1 MLEPASV
8 NVPWSAFVVTGFGL
22 VTSAVLLYLL
32 GNRNERK
39 VSRDW
44 DLLLSP
50 KGERLYRNIEGRVN
64 NEMALATIAYDE
76 AFSVRELG
84 SLEESKQLLD
94 VGYKVIEKFSPNM
107 MKLLAA
113 MTNFS
118 RMVSAMAPVTP
129 LRPRD
134 FKLSQISSLAYL
146 NGVLHQFLVSTS
158 ERFRLKMYILGRSFD
173 LGTRF
178 LLQSTQRIVRN
189 EPESEREWEQVRAIR
204 DDFQALTDESLEGLK
219 QLLTSLA
226 AERKDVDL
234 DRFDRSAF

>member
-22 VTSAVLLYLL
+22 VTLGRPALPARATATSA
-32 GNRNERK
+32 RC
-39 VSRDW
+39 SRDW

-50 KGERLYRNIEGRVN
+50 KGERLYRSIEGRVH

-76 AFSVRELG
+76 AFTVRELG
-84 SLEESKQLLD
+84 SIEESKQLLD

-173 LGTRF
+173 VGHPLPAAVHAADR
-178 LLQSTQRIVRN
+178 Q
-189 EPESEREWEQVRAIR
+189 ERA
-204 DDFQALTDESLEGLK
+204 
-219 QLLTSLA
+219 
-226 AERKDVDL
+226 
-234 DRFDRSAF
+234 RSASASGSRCGPSATTSRPSPTSRSKA

>member
-8 NVPWSAFVVTGFGL
+8 NIPWNALFVAGL
-22 VTSAVLLYLL
+22 ALLSSIGLLYLL
-32 GNRNERK
+32 GHRNERQ
-39 VSRDW
+39 VRRDW
-44 DLLLSP
+44 ELLLSP
-50 KGERLYRNIEGRVN
+50 KGERLYRNIEGRVH
-64 NEMALATIAYDE
+64 NEMALAAIAYDE
-76 AFSVRELG
+76 AFTVRELG

-94 VGYKVIEKFSPNM
+94 VGYRVIEKFSPNM

-113 MTNFS
+113 MANFS

-134 FKLSQISSLAYL
+134 FKLSQIASLAYL
-146 NGVLHQFLVSTS
+146 NGVLHQFLVSTA

-173 LGTRF
+173 VGTRF
-178 LLQSTQRIVRN
+178 LLQSTRRIVKSD
-189 EPESEREWEQVRAIR
+189 PEAEREWEQVRAIR
-204 DDFQALTDESLEGLK
+204 DDFQTLTDESLEGLK

-226 AERKDVDL
+226 AERKDADL